1 MGLWPVPI
9 GLGSG
14 SASRPKVAGDLGPS
28 PKPRGLGA
36 GSVSN
41 PYLGWLGVCGS
52 WPHPKGLGLR
62 SGSVAIL
69 KVGRSKSIPKVVGE
83 LGFWPD
89 SRELGAGSLSRP
101 KSVGGWVCVRPRT
114 QGGRGFGFASASRTQ
129 GGWVGI
135 RT

>member
-1 MGLWPVPI
+1 MGPWAVPI
-9 GLGSG
+9 RLGSG
-14 SASRPKVAGDLGPS
+14 SAYRSKVAGDLGLS

-41 PYLGWLGVCGS
+41 PYLGWLRVCGS
-52 WPHPKGLGLR
+52 WPHPKGLG
-62 SGSVAIL
+62 SWSVAIL

-101 KSVGGWVCVRPRT
+101 KAPGVPMWRT
-114 QGGRGFGFASASRTQ
+114 GLACA
-129 GGWVGI
+129 
-135 RT
+135 